1 MADPYTLH
9 TLDNGLQVV
18 IEHMPDVRSAAA
30 GFLVRTGARDETP
43 PLAGVSHFLEHM
55 MFKGTAKRSWQDITI
70 DFDRM
75 GSTYNAF
82 TSEDRTIYYGWVRT
96 ADLGKQIELLAD
108 MLRSTIP
115 PEEFDTEKNVILEEI
130 AMSKDQLEHVAVD
143 FLQEKVF
150 AGHSLAWPILG
161 YEQTVRD
168 LTRDQM
174 WHYFQQRYAPDN
186 MRLIVAG
193 NVDPQEVIALAEG
206 HCAGWKPSG
215 TNVPRVPPNMHT
227 GVDVLPVDRFKQQ
240 LIVLTFPAVGAR
252 DPLAETASAVST
264 ILGGENSRFFWNI
277 MQTGLSPRASAYYM
291 DYTDCGAMLLYG
303 ACQPENAEKLLDAL
317 RAEARRITREPVQEQ
332 EIDRVKN
339 RRRTTLAVEA
349 EAPYH
354 RLTQLM
360 DDMEYYGHPRT
371 VDQMLAEVDAISVE
385 TIRDYVRRFP
395 LDGPGH
401 LASVGPRNWPDCPGA
416 PAR

>member
-1 MADPYTLH
+1 MNSPYTLH
-9 TLDNGLQVV
+9 TLENGLQVV

-96 ADLGKQIELLAD
+96 ADLDKQIELLAD
-108 MLRSTIP
+108 MLRATIP

-174 WHYFQQRYAPDN
+174 YHYFQQRYAPDN

-193 NVDPQEVIALAEG
+193 NVDPREVIDLAERY
-206 HCAGWKPSG
+206 CAAWKPSG
-215 TNVPRVPPNMHT
+215 TAVPRVPPTIHG

-240 LIVLTFPAVGAR
+240 LVVLTFPAVGAC

-264 ILGGENSRFFWNI
+264 ILGGENSRIFWNI

-303 ACQPENAEKLLDAL
+303 ACQPENAEKLLQAL
-317 RAEARRITREPVQEQ
+317 RNEARRITREPVQVQ

-371 VDQMLAEVDAISVE
+371 VDQMLAEVDAVSVE
-385 TIRDYVRRFP
+385 SIREYMLRFP

-401 LASVGPRNWPDCPGA
+401 LASVGPRNWPDPKGA
-416 PAR
+416 QAT